1 MVSKALFRLY
11 TDYQLFMQKCFRKD
25 GENFRKMR
33 SRPHRLRMPYRY
45 LWGIFLFQFSPFG
58 TKMVLKIA
66 PGTKFGFCGP
76 FRTASKKASQNFER
90 LFCIHSL
97 HSFSSLILFAH
108 SLRSL
113 SSRTLSTQ
121 IAFRWTSWKP
131 CRFVHPDRF
140 LVDKLNTALNHPINE
155 YAELLSFFPSTFST
169 YSCFLCLW
177 VSFMLNVF
185 RK

>member
-1 MVSKALFRLY
+1 MNLILF
-11 TDYQLFMQKCFRKD
+11 T
-25 GENFRKMR
+25 
-33 SRPHRLRMPYRY
+33 
-45 LWGIFLFQFSPFG
+45 
-58 TKMVLKIA
+58 
-66 PGTKFGFCGP
+66 
-76 FRTASKKASQNFER
+76 
-90 LFCIHSL
+90 HSL

-108 SLRSL
+108 SLHVLSPPKSL
-113 SSRTLSTQ
+113 FGGQVGNPAVLSTQ
-121 IAFRWTSWKP
+121 AAFRWTSWKP

>member
-1 MVSKALFRLY
+1 MSLSSLILF
-11 TDYQLFMQKCFRKD
+11 T
-25 GENFRKMR
+25 
-33 SRPHRLRMPYRY
+33 
-45 LWGIFLFQFSPFG
+45 
-58 TKMVLKIA
+58 
-66 PGTKFGFCGP
+66 
-76 FRTASKKASQNFER
+76 
-90 LFCIHSL
+90 HSL
-97 HSFSSLILFAH
+97 HSFSSLILFTHSLHSLSSLTLFAY

-113 SSRTLSTQ
+113 SSLTLFTHSLHSLFSLTLSTHSLHVLSPPKPLFGGQ
-121 IAFRWTSWKP
+121 VGNPAVLSTHTAFRWTSWKP

>member
-1 MVSKALFRLY
+1 MHTLSPLTLSTHSLHSLSPLTLFTHSLHSFSSLI
-11 TDYQLFMQKCFRKD
+11 LFAHSL
-25 GENFRKMR
+25 R
-33 SRPHRLRMPYRY
+33 SFSSL
-45 LWGIFLFQFSPFG
+45 ILF
-58 TKMVLKIA
+58 T
-66 PGTKFGFCGP
+66 
-76 FRTASKKASQNFER
+76 
-90 LFCIHSL
+90 HSL

-113 SSRTLSTQ
+113 SSLTLFAHSLHVLSPLKSLFGGQVGNPAVLSTQ
-121 IAFRWTSWKP
+121 TAFRWTSWKIS
-131 CRFVHPDRF
+131 RFVHPDRF